1 MMVYFSSVVVLFYFL
16 AVVKL
21 LFLYMYSGCLFGL
34 SYLVLIIIR
43 QCYSKRKVCALVA

>member
-1 MMVYFSSVVVLFYFL
+1 MMVYFSSVVLFYFL